1 MIWDRPKIPKLYL
14 GLTFLIWQLTN
25 LLSLAIRILK
35 LSWTYHFFIKEAL
48 HVFWVQRN
56 DLLSQINYHKYL
68 QSMDKSMCQWI
79 NQSIN
84 KSIYKCPKT
93 PWSKV
98 LIQSK
103 THAVLLSCLFNAKS
117 IFLHKSCGGFII
129 FHCELREIQVSS
141 WKNNHSLFFIFGCYT
156 CSEADQCKGHVTA
169 RCNFSCNLQC
179 NSTLERC

>member
-1 MIWDRPKIPKLYL
+1 MALISRPLKRNAVITVMIWDRTKIHKLYL
-14 GLTFLIWQLTN
+14 ELSFLIWQLTD
-25 LLSLAIRILK
+25 LVSLAIWILK
-35 LSWTYHFFIKEAL
+35 WTYHVFIIEAL
-48 HVFWVQRN
+48 QVFWDQRY
-56 DLLSQINYHKYL
+56 DLLGQINYHKYL

-103 THAVLLSCLFNAKS
+103 THAFLLSCLFKAKS

-129 FHCELREIQVSS
+129 F
-141 WKNNHSLFFIFGCYT
+141 
-156 CSEADQCKGHVTA
+156 
-169 RCNFSCNLQC
+169 NFSL
-179 NSTLERC
+179 S